1 MLDIATAYNKYGFL
15 GNEFLT
21 WIWYLIETD
30 QDITTLA
37 SSKDPIIFEIGNSIS
52 LENNLGDKSKE
63 KITIKGDQAGLE
75 EGGTALK
82 KGAWVT
88 DMNLI
93 CRMGEEE
100 YKFSIKGE
108 SFNITGLK
116 TPTIDISSSEDEIE
130 GLIIEKTFLIMKVIK
145 VIDTLFLKFIEKRIS
160 GIRKNISEN
169 GKTFNFEFDSKRE
182 SAILARKFSFQR

>member
-1 MLDIATAYNKYGFL
+1 MMLDIATAYNKYGFL

-130 GLIIEKTFLIMKVIK
+130 GLFIEKTFLIMKVIK

-160 GIRKNISEN
+160 DDWNRSDLKGIRDWIQS
-169 GKTFNFEFDSKRE
+169 
-182 SAILARKFSFQR
+182 

>member
-1 MLDIATAYNKYGFL
+1 MMLDIATAYNKYGFL

-52 LENNLGDKSKE
+52 LENNLGDKTKE
-63 KITIKGDQAGLE
+63 KITIKGDQAGHE

-130 GLIIEKTFLIMKVIK
+130 GLIIEKTFLIMKVIR
-145 VIDTLFLKFIEKRIS
+145 VIDTLFSKFIEKRIS
-160 GIRKNISEN
+160 DDWNRSDLKGIRDWIQS
-169 GKTFNFEFDSKRE
+169 
-182 SAILARKFSFQR
+182 

>member
-1 MLDIATAYNKYGFL
+1 MMLDIATAYNKYGFL

-30 QDITTLA
+30 QEITTLA

-160 GIRKNISEN
+160 DDWNRSDLKGIRDWIQS
-169 GKTFNFEFDSKRE
+169 
-182 SAILARKFSFQR
+182 

>member
-21 WIWYLIETD
+21 WIWYLIATG
-30 QDITTLA
+30 QDITAL
-37 SSKDPIIFEIGNSIS
+37 SGSKDVVNLEIGNSIS

-75 EGGTALK
+75 EGTTALK

-88 DMNLI
+88 DINLLCKI
-93 CRMGEEE
+93 GEEE

-116 TPTIDISSSEDEIE
+116 TPTIDTSSSEDEIE
-130 GLIIEKTFLIMKVIK
+130 GLILEKTFLIMKVMK
-145 VIDTLFLKFIEKRIS
+145 VIDTLFLKYIEKRIADNWNTS
-160 GIRKNISEN
+160 DFQDI
-169 GKTFNFEFDSKRE
+169 KTWIH
-182 SAILARKFSFQR
+182 A

>member
-1 MLDIATAYNKYGFL
+1 MMLDIATAYNKYGFL

-21 WIWYLIETD
+21 WIWYLVETD
-30 QDITTLA
+30 QDITALS
-37 SSKDPIIFEIGNSIS
+37 SSKDPVTFEIGNSIS

-75 EGGTALK
+75 EGTTALK

-88 DMNLI
+88 DLNLI
-93 CRMGEEE
+93 CSIGEEE

-116 TPTIDISSSEDEIE
+116 TPTIDTSSSEDEIE

-160 GIRKNISEN
+160 DDWNTSDLKDIRAWIQS
-169 GKTFNFEFDSKRE
+169 
-182 SAILARKFSFQR
+182 